1 MRRVTLDASVLLKWY
16 LSTPGEDD
24 LPQARAILLG
34 LLQDQFKLIQPAH
47 SLIET
52 AAVLARKRAQW
63 LGIDLPD
70 LQNVHAQSEIVET
83 NAILLRGLSLAAS
96 LDHHLFDTLYHA
108 VALEAD
114 ATLVTAD
121 QRYYDKA
128 AHLGNIIRLKDLPA

>member
-1 MRRVTLDASVLLKWY
+1 MRRITLDASVLLKWY
-16 LSTPGEDD
+16 LSTPDEDD

-34 LLQDQFKLIQPAH
+34 LLQDQFMLVQPAH

-52 AAVLARKRAQW
+52 ASVLVRKRAQW

-83 NAILLRGLSLAAS
+83 NTILLRGLSLAAS

-114 ATLVTAD
+114 ATLITAD

>member
-1 MRRVTLDASVLLKWY
+1 MRRITLDASVLLKWY
-16 LSTPGEDD
+16 LSTPDEDD
-24 LPQARAILLG
+24 LQQARAILLG
-34 LLQDQFKLIQPAH
+34 LLQDQFMLIQPAH

-52 AAVLARKRAQW
+52 ASVLVRKRAQW

-83 NAILLRGLSLAAS
+83 NAVLLRGLSLATS

-114 ATLVTAD
+114 ATLITAD